1 VGARVSVD
9 GYQVSRLTSADGRF
23 SYAADAT
30 IARRHVARV
39 SGLGRARVSGRALTE
54 SEKRAVLGSRSGF
67 SVGYRIGDLR
77 ARVQESGNVLVT
89 GRVSDTRGVPPP
101 PVRLFTYRLSGTIT
115 DASGKPVQGAVV
127 ITRTQ
132 DRDFWTFSSASD
144 AQGKYTSFFSASDEI
159 GSDPVPL
166 SVGVALGG
174 TNYGGVLGTV
184 ADFSRLHS
192 STMNIE
198 LGSGGRYTI
207 SKPVATVGAI
217 YQGLVVGVSGPRG
230 VIRPIAVRWPDKT
243 GRFSILLP
251 SSASGVTLRF
261 WQNQRQ
267 FFSRLPA
274 KPGGRVDLATWPKV
288 LGQTVPR
295 GLARLVVPSE

>member
-1 VGARVSVD
+1 
-9 GYQVSRLTSADGRF
+9 
-23 SYAADAT
+23 
-30 IARRHVARV
+30 
-39 SGLGRARVSGRALTE
+39 LTE
-54 SEKRAVLGSRSGF
+54 SEKRALLGSRSGF

-251 SSASGVTLRF
+251 SSASGVTLHF
-261 WQNQRQ
+261 WENQRQ